1 MVEAGGVGIFMGIE
15 NTQLIDFSTRQKRR
29 KRQNCA
35 QLERIWNL
43 ARKKEERRDRGV
55 VTTSE
60 SKMLPLTGTYSA

>member
-1 MVEAGGVGIFMGIE
+1 MGIE

-60 SKMLPLTGTYSA
+60 SKMRTLTGTYSA

>member
-29 KRQNCA
+29 KRQNYA

-60 SKMLPLTGTYSA
+60 SRMRTLTGTYSA